1 MSEEIKKFDVVFEC
15 DAVNPGRM
23 RTDMQ
28 VRMLEPDPFECE
40 LATDEMGF
48 HGGDGSAPTPLMLF
62 SGGLA
67 ACLMTQLRAFS
78 KRLKVD
84 VGEIKLAT
92 RLHWQ
97 GVQKGREPYE
107 TEPVSFE
114 IDIHM
119 EASASTQERIKLLEA
134 AKKGCFVEQT
144 LMRPNII
151 GHRLKVG
158 KDWVQV

>member
-1 MSEEIKKFDVVFEC
+1 MNEVANRFDVIFEC

-23 RTDMQ
+23 RTDMK
-28 VRMLEPDPFECE
+28 VRMLEPDPFEYD

-62 SGGLA
+62 AGGLT

-97 GVQKGREPYE
+97 GFQK
-107 TEPVSFE
+107 
-114 IDIHM
+114 
-119 EASASTQERIKLLEA
+119 
-134 AKKGCFVEQT
+134 
-144 LMRPNII
+144 
-151 GHRLKVG
+151 
-158 KDWVQV
+158 

>member
-78 KRLKVD
+78 KRL
-84 VGEIKLAT
+84 
-92 RLHWQ
+92 
-97 GVQKGREPYE
+97 
-107 TEPVSFE
+107 
-114 IDIHM
+114 
-119 EASASTQERIKLLEA
+119 
-134 AKKGCFVEQT
+134 
-144 LMRPNII
+144 
-151 GHRLKVG
+151 
-158 KDWVQV
+158 